1 MMKKFSIALCMT
13 ALLAASCTWAKAQ
26 AEPTAADS
34 DSVTIPKVYML
45 TDITPENLVRIYDA
59 LGREAKGKVAVKIS
73 TGEPGGH
80 NFLSPALIKPL
91 VEKVNGTIVEC
102 NTAYNGRRSSTAE
115 HMKAAEQH
123 GFTAIAPVDIMDA
136 EGEVKLPVEGGRHLT
151 YDIVGSHFPNYDFTI
166 ILSHF
171 KGHAMGGFG
180 GAVKNMSI
188 GIASANGKAWI
199 HSAAKTANPDSL
211 WQNLPEQDMFLES
224 MAEAAKAVADH
235 CGDNILYISVANNLS
250 VDCDCDSSPED
261 PKMGD
266 IGILAS
272 LDPVALDR
280 ACTDLVRSS
289 SDHGKIHLIER
300 IDSRHGMHTLDH
312 GEAIGLGSQKYELVK
327 L

>member
-1 MMKKFSIALCMT
+1 MKKLSITLCMAAMLT
-13 ALLAASCTWAKAQ
+13 ASCTGARAQ
-26 AEPTAADS
+26 AEPETSTADT
-34 DSVTIPKVYML
+34 VTSKVYML
-45 TDITPENLVRIYDA
+45 TDITPENLVKIYDA

-80 NFLSPALIKPL
+80 NFLSPDLIKPL

-115 HMKAAEQH
+115 HMKAAEEH

-136 EGEVKLPVEGGRHLT
+136 EGEVRLPVNGGKHLT
-151 YDIVGSHFPNYDFTI
+151 YDIVGSHFPQYDFTI

-188 GIASANGKAWI
+188 GIASANGKSWI

-211 WQNLPEQDMFLES
+211 WQNLAEQDMFLES

-235 CGDNILYISVANNLS
+235 CGDNIVYISVANNLS

-289 SDHGKIHLIER
+289 SNHGKIHLIER

-312 GEAIGLGSQKYELVK
+312 GEAIGLGSQKYQLIR